1 MASTRAVLG
10 QYAVVGELVRL
21 GERVVIGPHAV
32 LLGHTTVGSDTTV
45 HAFACLGD
53 VAQSKRAELSTSVAV
68 GEQCVIRE
76 HVTVHC
82 GTQGPT
88 TIGNRVWLLA
98 GSHVGHDC
106 EVGNDALVS
115 NASQLAGHV
124 RVGPFANIGGLCG
137 VQQFCVIGEGAMVGG
152 GSMVDRHVPPYSL
165 VVGNRA
171 QFRGINIR
179 GLKRRQVPHAQIAS
193 LVRTAKR
200 IYAPQGDVHQHAQT
214 VLSELNENDEHHL
227 AKQFAAFIA
236 QSGVVTSTWCA
247 RRASMGVV
255 KV

>member
-1 MASTRAVLG
+1 MATIRAATSAMLG
-10 QYAVVGELVRL
+10 PYAVVGDLVRL
-21 GERVVIGPHAV
+21 GKGVVIGPHAV
-32 LLGHTTVGSDTTV
+32 LLGNTTIGNDTKV
-45 HAFACLGD
+45 HSFACVGD
-53 VAQSKRAELSTSVAV
+53 LAQNKKSELVTCVAV

-82 GTQGPT
+82 GTHGPT

-106 EVGNDALVS
+106 EIGNDALVS

-124 RVGPFANIGGLCG
+124 RVGQFANIGGLCG
-137 VQQFCVIGEGAMVGG
+137 IQQFCVIGEGAMVGG

-179 GLKRRQVPHAQIAS
+179 GLKRRHIPPAQISS

-200 IYAPQGDVHQHAQT
+200 IYTPQGEDPHQQALI
-214 VLSELNENDEHHL
+214 VLSELVDDEDHQL
-227 AKQFAAFIA
+227 AKQFA
-236 QSGVVTSTWCA
+236 S
-247 RRASMGVV
+247 
-255 KV
+255 